1 MSTNFRFASLSDAA
15 AYVAR
20 VAGVREAFAEEI
32 ISNRDTYAYYYD
44 LAVNTNRR
52 RGENLD
58 VRTWLEAAGV
68 KLELHHKQAKA
79 RAEKGEGTV

>member
-1 MSTNFRFASLSDAA
+1 MSNDFRFASLSEAA
-15 AYVAR
+15 AYIAR
-20 VAGVREAFAEEI
+20 VAGVSETLAGEI

-58 VRTWLEAAGV
+58 VRTWLEVAGV